1 MLGCLLCFNLG
12 KTRLWD
18 DDPFIFLYY
27 ITHISDVL
35 IKSTCIISINLPW
48 DKKPYKD
55 CQEINHH
62 SGYAQAR
69 LQSEDGLG
77 LLDPWVIIC
86 NHLKW
91 DFFTLLFTE
100 AVRHPTRVW
109 HWGVLLLNKSLSQSP
124 PKQFFWRP
132 LLEWPHT
139 KLTTGKI
146 TENWCFIIGK
156 P

>member
-18 DDPFIFLYY
+18 DDPFIFLHY

-86 NHLKW
+86 NDLKW
-91 DFFTLLFTE
+91 DFSPCCSLRLSGILQEYGT
-100 AVRHPTRVW
+100 
-109 HWGVLLLNKSLSQSP
+109 GVSCYWTNPYSNPP

-132 LLEWPHT
+132 LFEWPHT